1 MPAKGRS
8 TVSGHFFLNL
18 DGVPCGFVKSV
29 DGGGIAAE
37 VIHEPSGPRHFVK
50 KHIGPLKYEDFTLQ
64 IGLSMTK
71 VVYDWIV
78 ASWAGNATRKN
89 GAIIDVDYRLE
100 ARSAREFFNALITET
115 TIPAMDASSKEP
127 AYLTLKLAPESTR
140 FKKASGKVMG
150 ADGKGRQKLWLPS
163 NFRLEIAGLD
173 CKRVSRI
180 EAFAVKQHISAHDSG
195 KGRDY
200 LKEPGRLEFP
210 NLKIALPES
219 AAQTWMDWHEDFV
232 IKGNNDESREKQGA
246 LVFLASDRKRELA
259 RVNFYNLGIFRLAPE
274 KTEASADR
282 IKRLTVELYCERM
295 EWAYTGG

>member
-8 TVSGHFFLNL
+8 TVSGNFFLNL

-29 DGGGIAAE
+29 DGGGITAE
-37 VIHEPSGPRHFVK
+37 VIHELSGPSHFVK

-71 VVYDWIV
+71 AVYDWIA
-78 ASWAGNATRKN
+78 ASWAGNTTRKN
-89 GAIIDVDYRLE
+89 GAIIAADYRLE

-127 AYLTLKLAPESTR
+127 AYLTLKLASESTR
-140 FKKASGKVMG
+140 FKKVSGKVMG

-173 CKRVSRI
+173 CKKVSRI
-180 EAFAVKQHISAHDSG
+180 EAFTVKQQIMADDIG
-195 KGRDY
+195 EGRDY
-200 LKEPGRLEFP
+200 LNEPGRLEFP

-259 RVNFYNLGIFRLAPE
+259 RVNFYNLGVFRLAPE
-274 KTEASADR
+274 KTEASAGR
-282 IKRLTVELYCERM
+282 IKRLTIELYCERM
-295 EWAYTGG
+295 EWAYKGG